1 MARSA
6 PSHRG
11 QPTSCAG
18 AVPRR
23 LWVPAL
29 TNGEPIHSAPPVTEF
44 AFPTL
49 VQNAALLLA
58 VAVVF
63 DAVVGRLSDVTGRLP
78 QVIAGVVLGVVGIT
92 LMLTPWEFEPGLFF
106 DTRPV
111 LLTVSGLFFGLIPT
125 VVAMVLM
132 IGFRM
137 IEGGA
142 AAWVGAAVV
151 LVSGGCGLA
160 WRLRR
165 RRPEEHSLIELWLFG
180 LVSHVV
186 IMLVIAAG
194 LLLTLP
200 TATASA
206 ALAAITLPVFAIY
219 PVAVALL
226 GALLVNRLRGQQL
239 AVANAELQAQVAA
252 QLEEVQQ
259 SRARIVTAGDEER
272 RRLERDIHDGA
283 QQRLVALTL
292 ALRLARTKL
301 GSSADSTV
309 TASLEQASAEAKA
322 ALTELRELARGIHPQ
337 VLTQAGLAAAV
348 ETLAD
353 RSPIP
358 VTVAMGSSRHPPA
371 VEAAAYFV
379 VSEALA
385 NAAKYSKATHVS
397 VISEDHDDRLWIEIA
412 DDGVGGAAQSG
423 GSGLRGLSDRVAAL
437 GGTIEV
443 VSPRGGGTRLTAEL
457 PTSPQVEIAG

>member
-1 MARSA
+1 M
-6 PSHRG
+6 
-11 QPTSCAG
+11 G
-18 AVPRR
+18 ASPH
-23 LWVPAL
+23 P
-29 TNGEPIHSAPPVTEF
+29 GEPIHSAPPVIDF

-63 DAVVGRLSDVTGRLP
+63 DAVIGRLSGVTGKLP
-78 QVIAGVVLGVVGIT
+78 QIVAGAVLGVVGIS

-125 VVAMVLM
+125 VVAMAMM

-137 IEGGA
+137 LEGGA

-151 LVSGGCGLA
+151 LVSGGLGLA
-160 WRLRR
+160 RRLRVR
-165 RRPEEHSLIELWLFG
+165 RLQDQSLRELWLFG
-180 LVSHVV
+180 LGAHVV
-186 IMLVIAAG
+186 VMLVVAVG
-194 LLLTLP
+194 LWLTLP
-200 TATASA
+200 ADVASA
-206 ALAAITLPVFAIY
+206 ALSAITVPVLVIY
-219 PVAVALL
+219 PVAAALL
-226 GALLVNRLRGQQL
+226 GGLLVNRLRGQRL
-239 AVANAELQAQVAA
+239 AEANAELQAQVAA
-252 QLEEVQQ
+252 QLEDVRR

-301 GSSADSTV
+301 GSNADPTV

-385 NAAKYSKATHVS
+385 NAAKYSQATRVN
-397 VISEDHDDRLWIEIA
+397 VTSEDRDGRLWIEIA
-412 DDGVGGAAQSG
+412 DDGAGGADQSG
-423 GSGLRGLSDRVAAL
+423 GSGLPGLRDRVAAL
-437 GGTIEV
+437 GGNIEV
-443 VSPRGGGTRLTAEL
+443 VSPLGGGTRLTAEL
-457 PTSPQVEIAG
+457 PTSPHAEIAG

>member
-1 MARSA
+1 MAPCA

-23 LWVPAL
+23 LWVPAR
-29 TNGEPIHSAPPVTEF
+29 TDAEPIHSAPPVTEF

-78 QVIAGVVLGVVGIT
+78 QLVAGVVLGIVGIT

-111 LLTVSGLFFGLIPT
+111 LLTVSGLFFGPVPT
-125 VVAMVLM
+125 VVAIALM

-142 AAWVGAAVV
+142 AAGVGAAVV
-151 LVSGGCGLA
+151 LVSGAIGLA
-160 WRLRR
+160 WRLRS
-165 RRPEEHSLIELWLFG
+165 RRPEDHSLLELWLFG
-180 LVSHVV
+180 LGAHVV
-186 IMLVIAAG
+186 VMLVVATG
-194 LLLTLP
+194 LTLTLP
-200 TATASA
+200 PETAST
-206 ALAAITLPVFAIY
+206 ALAAITVPVLVIY

-226 GALLVNRLRGQQL
+226 GALLVNRLRGQRL

-252 QLEEVQQ
+252 QLEEVRR
-259 SRARIVTAGDEER
+259 SRERIVTAGDDER

-301 GSSADSTV
+301 GHQADPLV
-309 TASLEQASAEAKA
+309 VASLEQASNEAKA
-322 ALTELRELARGIHPQ
+322 ALTDLRELARGIHPQ

-353 RSPIP
+353 RSPIS
-358 VTVAMGSSRHPPA
+358 VSVAMSGDRYPPA
-371 VEAAAYFV
+371 VEAAGYFV

-385 NAAKYSKATHVS
+385 NAAKYSEASRVS
-397 VISEDHDDRLWIEIA
+397 VTSEVHDGRLRIEVA
-412 DDGVGGAAQSG
+412 DDGVGGAAQSDG
-423 GSGLRGLSDRVAAL
+423 TGLRGLSDRVAAL
-437 GGTIEV
+437 GGTLAV
-443 VSPRGGGTRLTAEL
+443 VSPRGGGTRISAEL
-457 PTSPQVEIAG
+457 PAGQPAEITG